1 ALPASPSAARMVAA
15 SFVTSIAQVPRTGRA
30 TPTSAR
36 RRSRRALRVA
46 HRPANPHS
54 LYRKFASFWRDSD
67 LRRLP
72 PMRLLVTGAAG
83 FIGSNFARD
92 RPERRPGDHIVAF
105 DLLPHARNRGSLP
118 DEVPI
123 AHVDT
128 GDFQLVQQTLRDE
141 QIGV

>member
-1 ALPASPSAARMVAA
+1 MVAA
-15 SFVTSIAQVPRTGRA
+15 SFVTSIAQAPRTGRA

-46 HRPANPHS
+46 HRPANPHH
-54 LYRKFASFWRDSD
+54 LYRKFASLWRDSD

-92 RPERRPGDHIVAF
+92 RLQRRSGGPIVAV
-105 DLLPHARNRGSLP
+105 DLPAYAGNREGP
-118 DEVPI
+118 PGEGPVGY
-123 AHVDT
+123 
-128 GDFQLVQQTLRDE
+128 GDIGGLELVQPT
-141 QIGV
+141 